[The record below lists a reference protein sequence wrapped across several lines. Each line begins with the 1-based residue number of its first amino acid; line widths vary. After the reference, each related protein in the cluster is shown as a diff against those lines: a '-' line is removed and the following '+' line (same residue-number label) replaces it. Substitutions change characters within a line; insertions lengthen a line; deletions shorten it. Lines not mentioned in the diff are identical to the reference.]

1 MRAAIL
7 LSYEG
12 KFRCRRDTG
21 PTLAQPPPAALAA
34 HAQMNSLSFPT
45 SISCT
50 PCRTGAPADQQ
61 EQACLRAW
69 RLVRGAGER
78 LPAAPQSADPALAR
92 ALQEAFNAGRL
103 PGVLIEAELQRALR
117 CGPSDATLLA
127 LMLLAAMALDRLHG
141 AGDAL
146 ALAQQCAELARQPQ
160 AAAVAAPVL
169 RAHAALVLAR
179 VTSLR
184 EAALLQAEACRL
196 DAPRPDSLARNAVL
210 WTGMRLLC
218 GAPLSELLYYAEAVR
233 QASRRDY
240 PDAGASIAACQLD
253 GRIALFRLFAD
264 GGAAAAGAPAALA
277 LPEAPQF
284 GCWLTRLQVAY
295 LRGNTALA
303 LAALEAAASLR
314 TPLTA
319 PCEILPFHLFA
330 ALALADAGDA
340 AARLRLRA
348 HRRALQGWARRSP
361 AHVEALGALALAAG
375 HEADQDAAALGSYEH
390 AAALAR
396 DSGQAWVAALAWE
409 RAAGL
414 CARMGMQVAVPVYRR
429 LALDA
434 WRDWGAHGRV
444 RELMLA
450 WDAQA
455 APARPS
461 GQGEEARATRADT
474 VGELGIAI
482 AHEVNQPLAAILLH
496 AAAARRWLR
505 RPQPDPG
512 RALDA
517 LEQIT
522 ACGRQAGDII
532 RSVRGLARRQNDD
545 MNTFAIDPALAEVA
559 QLLRALMQRQE
570 IRFETRLGLPGLQL
584 HANRAQLQQILMNLL
599 LNAIEALAAVHDRP
613 RRIVLESAALGS
625 AQVELRVLDNGPGV
639 AQEER
644 ARIFDALY
652 STKPHGSGVGLS
664 ISSAIAEAHGGRLE
678 FVPAE
683 PQGAMFRVVL
693 PLRSAPATAQPG
705 DRHHA

>member
-1 MRAAIL
+1 MRCAP
-7 LSYEG
+7 
-12 KFRCRRDTG
+12 D
-21 PTLAQPPPAALAA
+21 
-34 HAQMNSLSFPT
+34 
-45 SISCT
+45 
-50 PCRTGAPADQQ
+50 PADTPADEQ

-69 RLVRGAGER
+69 RLVRGAAGR
-78 LPAAPQSADPALAR
+78 LPAAAQGADPALAQ
-92 ALQEAFNAGRL
+92 ALQDAFNAGRL
-103 PGVLIEAELQRALR
+103 PGLLIEAELQRALR

-127 LMLLAAMALDRLHG
+127 LMLLAAVALDRLHG
-141 AGDAL
+141 AGHAL
-146 ALAQQCAELARQPQ
+146 ALAQACAELARQPQ
-160 AAAVAAPVL
+160 AEAVAAAVL
-169 RAHAALVLAR
+169 RAHATLVLAR
-179 VTSLR
+179 VASLR

-196 DAPRPDSLARNAVL
+196 DAPHPDGLARNAVL

-218 GAPLSELLYYAEAVR
+218 GAPLPELLYYAEAVR
-233 QASRRDY
+233 QAGRRDH
-240 PDAGASIAACQLD
+240 PDAPASIAACQLE

-264 GGAAAAGAPAALA
+264 GAAAAPVATALA

-284 GCWLTRLQVAY
+284 GCWLTRLQLAY
-295 LRGNTALA
+295 LRGNTVLA
-303 LAALEAAASLR
+303 RAALEAGAALR

-319 PCEILPFHLFA
+319 PCEILAYHLFA

-340 AARLRLRA
+340 ADVADAGDAAARLCLRA
-348 HRRALQGWARRSP
+348 HRRALQAWARRSP
-361 AHVEALGALALAAG
+361 AHVDALGALALAAE
-375 HEADQDAAALGSYEH
+375 HEANKDAGAIGSYEH

-396 DSGQAWVAALAWE
+396 SGGQAWVTALAWE
-409 RAAGL
+409 RAARL
-414 CARMGMQVAVPVYRR
+414 CARLGLQVAVPVYRR

-444 RELMLA
+444 RELVQT
-450 WDAQA
+450 WEAQP
-455 APARPS
+455 APPRPG
-461 GQGEEARATRADT
+461 GQCEEARATRADT

-505 RPQPDPG
+505 RPQPEPN
-512 RALDA
+512 RALEA

-532 RSVRGLARRQNDD
+532 RSVRGLARRQNED
-545 MNTFAIDPALAEVA
+545 MDTFALDPALAEVA

-570 IRFETRLGLPGLQL
+570 IRFDTRLQLPGHQL

-599 LNAIEALAAVHDRP
+599 LNAIEALATVHDRP
-613 RRIVLESAALGS
+613 RHITLESAALGP
-625 AQVELRVLDNGPGV
+625 AQVELRVIDNGPGV
-639 AQEER
+639 AFEER

-693 PLRSAPATAQPG
+693 PLRSAPAALQPRES
-705 DRHHA
+705 RHA